1 MESKFTGKNVAVL
14 GLGMEGKDVVNY
26 LAKLGAKV
34 TILDRKE
41 KKDLNLTGIDTSEL
55 KFVCGSDYLVKGL
68 SMFDIIVRSP
78 GVYRYIPEIVE
89 AERQGSKIT
98 SDIKLFFENCPAKI
112 IGVTGTKGKGT
123 TSTLVYEILKDSGYN
138 VYLAGNIGKP
148 CLELLPKLS
157 EKSWVVMELSSF
169 QLIDLTIS
177 PHIAVFLNIF
187 PEHLDYYE
195 DFLDYFKSKLKIIKF
210 QTEKDYFVFNEDI
223 NIIRDIVLKSK
234 AQKYGFTANPKR
246 SFTTLLHSSVVNKT
260 IDAEAVLEGMKVKYS
275 EKGLLKHTYDMKDLK
290 LRGKHNLLNSMVAI
304 IVSEICGCN
313 YSVIKKCLGTF
324 TAVEGRIETVGIIKG
339 VEYVNDTLATIPEA
353 TIAAIDSFPKE
364 KKITLILG
372 GFDRGLDFDILGEDI
387 CKRKNIDNIILIG
400 QTADK
405 IERSLLKNGFVNHV
419 YKLGKTT
426 MLDIVKLASKLTSPN
441 GLVLMSPASTSFDMF
456 KDYKDRGD
464 KFRQTVLELK

>member
-177 PHIAVFLNIF
+177 PHIAVVLNITAD
-187 PEHLDYYE
+187 HLDWHKSVEEYVE
-195 DFLDYFKSKLKIIKF
+195 AKTNIVRHQKKSDFAVVNSDYKTPKNFANLTKANVFFFSRSRKLKGC
-210 QTEKDYFVFNEDI
+210 Y
-223 NIIRDIVLKSK
+223 
-234 AQKYGFTANPKR
+234 
-246 SFTTLLHSSVVNKT
+246 
-260 IDAEAVLEGMKVKYS
+260 VK
-275 EKGLLKHTYDMKDLK
+275 
-290 LRGKHNLLNSMVAI
+290 N
-304 IVSEICGCN
+304 SEI
-313 YSVIKKCLGTF
+313 YFFL
-324 TAVEGRIETVGIIKG
+324 
-339 VEYVNDTLATIPEA
+339 Y
-353 TIAAIDSFPKE
+353 
-364 KKITLILG
+364 
-372 GFDRGLDFDILGEDI
+372 
-387 CKRKNIDNIILIG
+387 
-400 QTADK
+400 
-405 IERSLLKNGFVNHV
+405 
-419 YKLGKTT
+419 
-426 MLDIVKLASKLTSPN
+426 
-441 GLVLMSPASTSFDMF
+441 
-456 KDYKDRGD
+456 
-464 KFRQTVLELK
+464 